1 MKKTLFYLFAVIT
14 IFSVTFVA
22 CEKDDIGGNA
32 SIIEAKNVDV
42 SECTFWTD
50 GYVEYNP
57 ITGEWEWIPGKY
69 SSANIIAVKAIL
81 SNYDYEVAESEFRS
95 NSFSLKLSNVPEHYL
110 DFVTSWSRITEDM
123 ISDKNAKW
131 QFIRVYVYDDKK
143 NDWRLSLRDS
153 RDMYGEYVYVDRK
166 FTIQGVNNGYQYDC
180 SFKKGWNIIY
190 EFNGKYMTKKPSDTN
205 FRWEVY

>member
-1 MKKTLFYLFAVIT
+1 MKKTLFYFVVAT
-14 IFSVTFVA
+14 IFFVAFVA

-42 SECTFWTD
+42 SECRLWMY
-50 GYVEYNP
+50 GYEEFNP

-69 SSANIIAVKAIL
+69 YSANIIAVKARL
-81 SNYDYEVAESEFRS
+81 SGYDYDVAESEFKN
-95 NSFSLKLSNVPEHYL
+95 NSFSLKLSKVPEHYL

-131 QFIRVYVYDDKK
+131 QFIRIYIYDDKR
-143 NDWRLSLRDS
+143 NDWRLSLRDI
-153 RDMYGEYVYVDRK
+153 DMYAEYVFVDK
-166 FTIQGVNNGYQYDC
+166 NFTIQGVNSGYQYDC
-180 SFKKGWNIIY
+180 SFKKGWNIMY